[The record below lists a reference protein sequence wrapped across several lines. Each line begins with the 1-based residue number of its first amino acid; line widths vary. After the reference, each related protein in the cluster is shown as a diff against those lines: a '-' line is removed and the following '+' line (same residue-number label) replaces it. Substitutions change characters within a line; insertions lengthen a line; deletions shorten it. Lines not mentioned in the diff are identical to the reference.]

1 MVGGSTATNHFC
13 HNHQPK
19 MSIIPENPIYGYT
32 SYSKINSGLAEIE
45 SSILKLENTGEDH
58 SLSRHRPRRLV
69 DRIFGREEQC

>member
-1 MVGGSTATNHFC
+1 MNSFFC
-13 HNHQPK
+13 Y
-19 MSIIPENPIYGYT
+19 MSENEYFSGANSKGT

>member
-1 MVGGSTATNHFC
+1 MNSFFVIC
-13 HNHQPK
+13 LK
-19 MSIIPENPIYGYT
+19 MSTLAKSGANSKGT